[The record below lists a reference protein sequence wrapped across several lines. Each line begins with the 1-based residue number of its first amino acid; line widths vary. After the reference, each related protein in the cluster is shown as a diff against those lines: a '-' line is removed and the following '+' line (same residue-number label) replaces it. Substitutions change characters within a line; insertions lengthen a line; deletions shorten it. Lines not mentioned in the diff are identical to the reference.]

1 MPLEL
6 CLSRGV
12 PFWHFSGP
20 PEMRPLFRKHAWK
33 HNLNMRFPYFSPPD
47 WSTTRQNGSRNV
59 IPPETPYVCRISHFF
74 WETPFWHF
82 LEPHGTRLG
91 GLRGACL
98 GTFLGPFPQISRF
111 PGPYRILP
119 EKCQNGPRKV
129 PKRAPRRPP
138 KTRKRAPKMRKL
150 DPKMRKR
157 ATKMRK
163 RPRFLGNGPDFG
175 ETAQILAKTAR
186 FD

>member
-1 MPLEL
+1 
-6 CLSRGV
+6 
-12 PFWHFSGP
+12 
-20 PEMRPLFRKHAWK
+20 
-33 HNLNMRFPYFSPPD
+33 MRFPYFSPPD

-59 IPPETPYVCRISHFF
+59 IPPETPYVCRISRFF

-98 GTFLGPFPQISRF
+98 GTFWGPFPQISRF

-129 PKRAPRRPP
+129 PKRAPKSA
-138 KTRKRAPKMRKL
+138 KTGPEKCENGPQKCENGPQKCENGPDFEKTA
-150 DPKMRKR
+150 
-157 ATKMRK
+157 
-163 RPRFLGNGPDFG
+163 RFLGNQGNG
-175 ETAQILAKTAR
+175 RSKTRKNALAISQAPTGTR
-186 FD
+186 